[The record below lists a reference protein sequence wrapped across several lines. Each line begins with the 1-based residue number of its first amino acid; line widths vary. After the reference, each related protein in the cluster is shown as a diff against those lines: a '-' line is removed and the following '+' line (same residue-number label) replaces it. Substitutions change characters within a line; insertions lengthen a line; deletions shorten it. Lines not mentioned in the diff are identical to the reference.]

1 MNEWMS
7 ERINEYIIVY
17 EFGGCGFILYIK
29 RVTDDE
35 DEVDCDDDDQ
45 DWIEREKK
53 IELEGWKN

>member
-1 MNEWMS
+1 MS

-45 DWIEREKK
+45 D
-53 IELEGWKN
+53 